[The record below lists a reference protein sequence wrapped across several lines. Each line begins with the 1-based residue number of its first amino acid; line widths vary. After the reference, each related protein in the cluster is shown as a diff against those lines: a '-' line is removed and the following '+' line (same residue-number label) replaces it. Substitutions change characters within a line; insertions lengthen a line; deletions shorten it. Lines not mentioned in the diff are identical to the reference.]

1 MTSNPEA
8 RLLKLLPPEAFSAE
22 TPRGP
27 HPLDRVEGTFT
38 SRLNGMAN
46 PPTAADLASA
56 MDGATNRPLTEREE
70 HAVWTW
76 LNECTTAD
84 LVEAYLDGA
93 YAMRTL
99 VAAMHCVGGALGH
112 DEARTRA
119 INTHCQTEWI
129 ERRDRADPAAEMKVV
144 PHRRF

>member
-1 MTSNPEA
+1 M
-8 RLLKLLPPEAFSAE
+8 
-22 TPRGP
+22 
-27 HPLDRVEGTFT
+27 DRIEGVFA
-38 SRLNGMAN
+38 SRLCGMAN

-56 MDGATNRPLTEREE
+56 MDAAAGGRPLTEREE

-76 LNECTTAD
+76 LNECTTAE
-84 LVEAYLDGA
+84 LVAAWLDGA

-99 VAAMHCVGGALGH
+99 VAAMHIVGGATGH

-119 INTHCQTEWI
+119 INTHCEFAWI
-129 ERRDRADPAAEMKVV
+129 ERRDRADPAAEMKVM